1 MRYLFLILVVLAAC
15 NPTREQT
22 DTKNY
27 DVISEKCFVIRE
39 HPVTTDS
46 VVNASRD
53 SLVQYLKEQQ
63 FPVRYMKKDSLM
75 FRRTNGLQVD
85 LTLLPPQDAW
95 ESNTIIVF
103 DPAKN
108 PLFVNLHKG
117 TAQVKE
123 YINEK

>member
-22 DTKNY
+22 DTSNY
-27 DVISEKCFVIRE
+27 DVISEKCFVMRE
-39 HPVTTDS
+39 HPNVTDS
-46 VVNASRD
+46 TVNASREQ
-53 SLVQYLKEQQ
+53 LVKLLKEND
-63 FPVRYMKKDSLM
+63 FPVRYIIKDSVV
-75 FRRTNGLQVD
+75 FRRKNGLQVE
-85 LTLLPPQDAW
+85 LKLPTPQDAW

-117 TAQVKE
+117 TAQVEK

>member
-1 MRYLFLILVVLAAC
+1 MRYLFLTLVVLAAC

-22 DTKNY
+22 DTSNY
-27 DVISEKCFVIRE
+27 DVISEKCFVMRE
-39 HPVTTDS
+39 HPVATDS
-46 VVNASRD
+46 LVNASRD
-53 SLVQYLKEQQ
+53 SLVQYLKENN

-75 FRRTNGLQVD
+75 FRRANGLQVD

>member
-1 MRYLFLILVVLAAC
+1 MRYLFLTLVVLAAC

-27 DVISEKCFVIRE
+27 DVISEKCFVMRE

>member
-22 DTKNY
+22 DTTNY
-27 DVISEKCFVIRE
+27 DVISEKCYVIRE
-39 HPVTTDS
+39 HPNVTDS
-46 VVNASRD
+46 TVNASREQ
-53 SLVQYLKEQQ
+53 LVKLLKEND
-63 FPVRYMKKDSLM
+63 FPVRYIVKDSVV
-75 FRRTNGLQVD
+75 FRRKNGLQVE
-85 LTLLPPQDAW
+85 LKLPPPQDAW

-117 TAQVKE
+117 TAQVEK